1 MNRAEWG
8 REGDAEPAG
17 RETPIGEGEA
27 GRTLPSRYGS
37 RDSFVSAQRRI
48 FFVIKYLGSGSCGH
62 SSLCALGTPPLASLL
77 TPSDAEA
84 LSGALAKDECLVCI
98 SPLHF
103 RPLFGPPQQ
112 EMGEPRSGASL
123 YFAYYNFCRV
133 HSSIKATP
141 AVKAGLA
148 VETWSLARDH
158 WLTISD
164 PSAEPN
170 GALIFALTGY
180 GSGRFCARRVWAC
193 KLSSRRRRVENR
205 DRQPTKV
212 SDVERKQPG
221 DCVALHRCH
230 KTNVM
235 RPEANHAMGLHECQ
249 PEFA

>member
-1 MNRAEWG
+1 MGQGRGRRTGRARDPDRGG
-8 REGDAEPAG
+8 RGGSYPAEPLRLSRFLRVGAETNFFRHKVIG
-17 RETPIGEGEA
+17 KREL
-27 GRTLPSRYGS
+27 RK
-37 RDSFVSAQRRI
+37 FVS
-48 FFVIKYLGSGSCGH
+48 
-62 SSLCALGTPPLASLL
+62 LCPRHTPLASLPA
-77 TPSDAEA
+77 PSDAEA